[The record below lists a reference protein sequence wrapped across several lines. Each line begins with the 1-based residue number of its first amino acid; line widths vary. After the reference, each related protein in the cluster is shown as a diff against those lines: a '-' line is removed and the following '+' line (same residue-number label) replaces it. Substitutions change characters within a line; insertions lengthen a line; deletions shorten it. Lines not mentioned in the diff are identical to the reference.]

1 MGKTIAITAKFT
13 EKEAD
18 RIEAMAV
25 AQGTSKSAVL
35 HELVMKGFEAPKA
48 ENTAIA
54 DTVRFRFTED
64 FAYFWK
70 DREYPGFIR
79 DGEAHI
85 KFGGDW
91 KIYDLSKI
99 PVEVLGASDDE

>member
-18 RIEAMAV
+18 RIEAMAA

-35 HELVMKGFEAPKA
+35 HELVMKGFEAPKV
-48 ENTAIA
+48 ENTPVA
-54 DTVRFRFTED
+54 DTVRFKFIED
-64 FAYFWK
+64 YTFFWK

-91 KIYDLSKI
+91 KIYPLSI
-99 PVEVLGASDDE
+99 LPVEVVGANDDE

>member
-35 HELVMKGFEAPKA
+35 HELVIKGFEAPK
-48 ENTAIA
+48 EETAVAA
-54 DTVRFRFTED
+54 DTVRFKFTED
-64 FAYFWK
+64 YTYFWK

-91 KIYDLSKI
+91 KIYPLHKL
-99 PVEVLGASDDE
+99 PVEVITDKEE

>member
-13 EKEAD
+13 EEEAA
-18 RIEAMAV
+18 RIDAMAYSS
-25 AQGTSKSAVL
+25 GTSKSAVL
-35 HELVMKGFEAPKA
+35 HELVLKGFDAPVMGG
-48 ENTAIA
+48 TPTL
-54 DTVRFRFTED
+54 DTVKFRFLENYT
-64 FAYFWK
+64 YFWK

-91 KIYDLSKI
+91 KIYKLNEI
-99 PVEVLGASDDE
+99 PVEVIGVV

>member
-13 EKEAD
+13 EEEAA
-18 RIEAMAV
+18 RIDAMAYS
-25 AQGTSKSAVL
+25 QGTSKSAVL
-35 HELVMKGFEAPKA
+35 HDLVMKGFNAPSS
-48 ENTAIA
+48 ESFP
-54 DTVRFRFTED
+54 DTVKFKFLENYT
-64 FAYFWK
+64 YFWK

-91 KIYDLSKI
+91 KIYKVNEI
-99 PVEVLGASDDE
+99 PVEIIGVV